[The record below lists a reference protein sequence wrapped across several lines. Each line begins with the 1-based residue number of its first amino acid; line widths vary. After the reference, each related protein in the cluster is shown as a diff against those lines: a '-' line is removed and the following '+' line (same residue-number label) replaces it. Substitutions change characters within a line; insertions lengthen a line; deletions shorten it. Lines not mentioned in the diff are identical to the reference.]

1 MSIQSKTPESESPA
15 ADSVKPV
22 SDLGTTSKEKEGM
35 PQPGSVIVEEKKHHR
50 WGPSRLNYLDE
61 CPGFTNKPGTTEAAE
76 EGTFLHS
83 LMEKFVKAVVTK
95 NFKTT
100 LEQVALAQK
109 EHELDDLQVSLLR
122 FACKRVDVYLSKTP
136 ESIYIELNVRVRNY
150 DGSEFN
156 HGTLD
161 LLLIFK
167 GGIGVLIDYK
177 MGGEPVRPAALNLQ
191 GFNYTV
197 GAFQN
202 IERLKKICC
211 EFIQPKLNTISNF
224 IFTRDKMTELFDRI
238 AAVVQ
243 QSIYVQDH
251 SEKEEVCK
259 LLKVGTYCKYC
270 ELAGDCAA
278 LNNSRALAVSKHEG
292 LPLPKHF
299 SGLKLKTPEDFALAR
314 YYVEVIE
321 QGFESLKQRAYE
333 VADENGGEIRCT
345 LPNGR
350 EVVYEV
356 AERSADRVLGDATEV
371 SEALKEILTEG
382 EVLGAAKLA
391 IGALEDV
398 AKNAMVE
405 KAKLEG
411 KKLTKKAAWETVT
424 SILEANGLLSRPDTK
439 VRYLRLKKQQEQI
452 EDKK

>member
-1 MSIQSKTPESESPA
+1 MSDSKTLTTIIDATKPA
-15 ADSVKPV
+15 
-22 SDLGTTSKEKEGM
+22 EKA
-35 PQPGSVIVEEKKHHR
+35 HHKF
-50 WGPSRLNYLDE
+50 GPSRLNYLDE
-61 CPGFTNKPGTTEAAE
+61 CAAFTSKPGTTEAAE
-76 EGTFLHS
+76 EGTFLHD
-83 LMEKFVKAVVTK
+83 LMEKFVKAVVAK
-95 NFKTT
+95 SFKTT

-109 EHELDDLQVSLLR
+109 EFELDDLQVSLLR
-122 FACKRVDVYLSKTP
+122 YVCKRVDVYLSKNP
-136 ESIYIELNVRVRNY
+136 EAVYVELNVRIRNY

-177 MGGEPVRPAALNLQ
+177 FGGEPVRPAALNLQ

-211 EFIQPKLNTISNF
+211 EFIQPKLNVITNF
-224 IFTRDKMTELFDRI
+224 VFSKDKVTELFDRI
-238 AAVVQ
+238 SAVVQ
-243 QSIYVQDH
+243 KSIYVQTH
-251 SEKEEVCK
+251 QEEAQK
-259 LLKVGTYCKYC
+259 FTKVGTYCRYC
-270 ELAGDCAA
+270 QLAGECAA
-278 LNNSRALAVSKHEG
+278 LNNSRALAVSKHEA

-333 VADENGGEIRCT
+333 VADENGGEIRAT
-345 LPNGR
+345 LPNGK

-356 AERSADRVLGDATEV
+356 AERNSDRVLGEAALVAD
-371 SEALKEILTEG
+371 ALKENLTEA
-382 EVLGAAKLA
+382 EVLGAAKLN
-391 IGALEDV
+391 IGALEAV

-405 KAKLEG
+405 NAKLRGE
-411 KKLTKKAAWETVT
+411 KITKKAAWEAIT

-439 VRYLRLKKQQEQI
+439 VRFLRLKKQQTQI
-452 EDKK
+452 EDKQ